1 MRLGMMVG
9 AMALAVGLAGC
20 DDVPVSRSSG
30 GLDRHVLINNQT
42 GRTIWSIYGS
52 RTTTNSWEED
62 ILGPNTLPAGQSVN
76 INFND
81 GTGACM
87 FDFKFVFP
95 NGQSI
100 EHYGINVCT
109 TASYT
114 VR

>member
-1 MRLGMMVG
+1 MIAG

-20 DDVPVSRSSG
+20 DDVPMTQTVSAG
-30 GLDRHVLINNQT
+30 QDRNVVVINQT

-62 ILGPNTLPAGQSVN
+62 ILGPNVLNNGQSVR

-100 EHYGINVCT
+100 EHYGVNVCT
-109 TASYT
+109 TATYT

>member
-1 MRLGMMVG
+1 MRLRMVAG
-9 AMALAVGLAGC
+9 ALALAIGLAGC
-20 DDVPVSRSSG
+20 DDVPVSGSG
-30 GLDRHVLINNQT
+30 GLDRHVVINNQT
-42 GRTIWSIYGS
+42 GRTIWALYGS

-62 ILGPNTLPAGQSVN
+62 ILGPNTLPAGRSANVN
-76 INFND
+76 FDD

-95 NGQSI
+95 DGQSI

-109 TASYT
+109 TATYT

>member
-1 MRLGMMVG
+1 MIAG
-9 AMALAVGLAGC
+9 ALALAVGLAGC
-20 DDVPVSRSSG
+20 DDVPVSGGSSSVA
-30 GLDRHVLINNQT
+30 LDRHVLINNQT
-42 GRTIWSIYGS
+42 GRTIWSIHGS

-62 ILGPNTLPAGQSVN
+62 ILGQHVLQPGQSAN

-87 FDFKFVFP
+87 FDFRFVFR

-109 TASYT
+109 TATYT